1 MKRVGIVGV
10 FHETNSFSEHG
21 TDRESFR
28 PRWYLGEEF
37 TTAFAGSRTVGG
49 GFLEGNIAQGI
60 ESVPLFGAYA
70 TPSGRITAATF
81 AEILS
86 TIRAALEPLAHGLD
100 GILLE
105 LHGDMDVDLVSDP
118 EEVIT
123 ALVRELVGT
132 LPIAVVLDFHTNMSR
147 PRLPQADVLVGY
159 RENPHIDTFERGT
172 EAAAHLARLL
182 DGEAAPARAH
192 RGLAIVAPPVAQRT
206 TIEPFA
212 TIMAEARRLAEHPAV
227 WSVNVHGGY
236 AYLDAPYTGIGFT
249 AFADADSG
257 DIAESIVEAL
267 STLTVSLAPTLAKE
281 YPSPERAITIALE
294 SGGLSAIADTGDN
307 INGGSPGDTT
317 WLTHAARAH
326 TSARFLTSLC
336 DPDAVER
343 LRAVSLGE
351 SIPMRLGG
359 WAGESAGAPVVGTV
373 TLIARSDG
381 VFVNEGPM
389 ATGATV
395 DMGAACWVRL
405 DNVDFV
411 LQQRATQPNDPQL
424 FLHLGVDLSAYDVV
438 MLKGAAAVR
447 AGWAPYVQGFIDAGT
462 RGETDSVLD
471 RLPYSAFER
480 GRIEE

>member
-28 PRWYLGEEF
+28 PRWYVGEEF
-37 TTAFAGSRTVGG
+37 TTAFADSRTVGG
-49 GFLEGNIAQGI
+49 GLLAGNAEQGV
-60 ESVPLFGAYA
+60 ESVPLFGTYA
-70 TPSGRITAATF
+70 TPSGRITATTF

-86 TIRAALEPLAHGLD
+86 AIRETVEPAASGLD

-105 LHGDMDVDLVSDP
+105 LHGDMDVELVSDP
-118 EEVIT
+118 EEVI
-123 ALVRELVGT
+123 ASLVRELVGT
-132 LPIAVVLDFHTNMSR
+132 LPIVAVLDFHTNMSR
-147 PRLPQADVLVGY
+147 PRLLQADVLVGY
-159 RENPHIDTFERGT
+159 RENPHIDTFERGK

-212 TIMAEARRLAEHPAV
+212 TITARAQQLAEHPAV

-257 DIAESIVEAL
+257 DIADSIVDEL
-267 STLTVSLAPTLAKE
+267 STLTTALAPTLAKE
-281 YPSPERAITIALE
+281 YPSPEHAVTTALE
-294 SGGLSAIADTGDN
+294 SPGVTAIVDTGDN

-317 WLTHAARAH
+317 WLAHAARAH
-326 TSARFLTSLC
+326 EAATFLTTIC
-336 DPDAVER
+336 DPAAIEQ
-343 LRAVSLGE
+343 LRDLAIGE
-351 SIPMRLGG
+351 SAAVTIGG
-359 WAGESAGAPVVGTV
+359 WAGESAGAPLVGTATVVG
-373 TLIARSDG
+373 RSSG

-389 ATGATV
+389 ATGATI

-405 DNVDFV
+405 DNIDIV
-411 LQQRATQPNDPQL
+411 LQQRASQPNDPQM
-424 FLHLGVDLSAYDVV
+424 FLHLGIDPRGYDAV

-447 AGWAPYVQGFIDAGT
+447 AGWAPYVESFVDAGT

-471 RLPYSAFER
+471 RLPYTAFER
-480 GRIEE
+480 GPRSH

>member
-1 MKRVGIVGV
+1 MTRVGIIGV

-21 TDRESFR
+21 TDIESFR

-49 GFLEGNIAQGI
+49 GFLAGNSEHGA
-60 ESVPLFGAYA
+60 ESVPLFGTYA
-70 TPSGRITAATF
+70 TPSGRITAPAF

-86 TIRAALEPLAHGLD
+86 TIRTALEPVVVGLD

-132 LPIAVVLDFHTNMSR
+132 LPIVAVLDFHTNMSR
-147 PRLPQADVLVGY
+147 PRLAQADVLVGY
-159 RENPHIDTFERGT
+159 QENPHIDTYERGR
-172 EAAAHLARLL
+172 EAAAHLARLMS
-182 DGEAAPARAH
+182 GEAAPARAH

-212 TIMAEARRLAEHPAV
+212 TIMAEARRLAVHPAI

-236 AYLDAPYTGIGFT
+236 AYLDASYTGIGFT
-249 AFADADSG
+249 AFGDAGSG
-257 DIAESIVEAL
+257 ELAESIVDEL
-267 STLTVSLAPTLAKE
+267 STLMTALAPALSKD
-281 YPSPERAITIALE
+281 YPSPESAVAAALA
-294 SGGLSAIADTGDN
+294 GAGLTAVVDTGDN

-317 WLTHAARAH
+317 WLAHAARAH
-326 TSARFLTSLC
+326 APATFLTTIC
-336 DPDAVER
+336 DPAAIEQ
-343 LRAVSLGE
+343 LREVAIGESAAVS
-351 SIPMRLGG
+351 IGG
-359 WAGESAGAPVVGTV
+359 WAGESAGAPLVGTV
-373 TLIARSDG
+373 TVIGRSSG

-389 ATGATV
+389 ATGATI

-405 DNVDFV
+405 DNIDIV
-411 LQQRATQPNDPQL
+411 LQQRAAQPNDPQM
-424 FLHLGVDLSAYDVV
+424 FLHLGIDLRGYDAV

-447 AGWAPYVQGFIDAGT
+447 AGWAPYVDGFIDAGT

-471 RLPYSAFER
+471 RLPYTAFDGGPR
-480 GRIEE
+480 SQ

>member
-49 GFLEGNIAQGI
+49 GFLDGNAEHGV

-70 TPSGRITAATF
+70 TPSGQITASTF
-81 AEILS
+81 ADILS
-86 TIRAALEPLAHGLD
+86 AIRTTLEPTAPELD

-105 LHGDMDVDLVSDP
+105 LHGDMDVELVSDP
-118 EEVIT
+118 EETIT

-132 LPIAVVLDFHTNMSR
+132 LPIVAVLDFHTNMSR
-147 PRLPQADVLVGY
+147 PRLAQADLLVGY
-159 RENPHIDTFERGT
+159 RENPHIDTYDRGR

-182 DGEAAPARAH
+182 RGEAAPARAH

-212 TIMAEARRLAEHPAV
+212 TITARARQLAAHPAV

-236 AYLDAPYTGIGFT
+236 AYLDASYTGIGFT
-249 AFADADSG
+249 AFADAGSG
-257 DIAESIVEAL
+257 ELADSIVAEL
-267 STLTVSLAPTLAKE
+267 STLTTTLAPTLVKE
-281 YPSPERAITIALE
+281 YPSPESAVATALE
-294 SGGLSAIADTGDN
+294 GAGVCAIVDTGDN

-317 WLTHAARAH
+317 WLAHAARTYAP
-326 TSARFLTSLC
+326 ARFLTTIC
-336 DPDAVER
+336 DPTAIEQ
-343 LRAVSLGE
+343 LRDVPIGESAAVS
-351 SIPMRLGG
+351 IGG
-359 WAGESAGAPVVGTV
+359 WAGESAGAPLVGTATVVG
-373 TLIARSDG
+373 RSAG

-389 ATGATV
+389 ATGATI

-405 DNVDFV
+405 DNIDIV
-411 LQQRATQPNDPQL
+411 LQQRASQPNDPQM
-424 FLHLGVDLSAYDVV
+424 FLHLGIDPRGYDAV

-447 AGWAPYVQGFIDAGT
+447 AGWAPYVDGFVDAGT

-471 RLPYSAFER
+471 RLPYTAFER
-480 GRIEE
+480 GPRAH

>member
-21 TDRESFR
+21 TDRDSFR

-49 GFLEGNIAQGI
+49 GFLDGNAEHGI

-70 TPSGRITAATF
+70 TPSGQITASTF
-81 AEILS
+81 ADILS
-86 TIRAALEPLAHGLD
+86 AIRATLEPAATDLD

-118 EEVIT
+118 EETIT
-123 ALVRELVGT
+123 ALVRELIGA
-132 LPIAVVLDFHTNMSR
+132 LPIVAVLDFHTNMSR
-147 PRLPQADVLVGY
+147 PRLSQADVLVGY
-159 RENPHIDTFERGT
+159 RENPHIDTYERGK
-172 EAAAHLARLL
+172 EAASHLARLL
-182 DGEAAPARAH
+182 GGEAAPVRAH
-192 RGLAIVAPPVAQRT
+192 RGLAVVAPPVAQRT

-212 TIMAEARRLAEHPAV
+212 TITARARQLADHPAI

-249 AFADADSG
+249 AFAAAGSG
-257 DIAESIVEAL
+257 DLAETVVDEL
-267 STLTVSLAPTLAKE
+267 STLTASLASSLSQE
-281 YPSPERAITIALE
+281 YPSPEDAVATALE
-294 SGGLSAIADTGDN
+294 RAGVTAIVDTGDN

-317 WLTHAARAH
+317 WLAHAAGAH
-326 TSARFLTSLC
+326 AHATFLTTIC
-336 DPDAVER
+336 DPAAIEH
-343 LRAVSLGE
+343 LREVAIGE
-351 SIPMRLGG
+351 SAVVSIGG
-359 WAGESAGAPVVGTV
+359 WAGESAGAPLVGTATV
-373 TLIARSDG
+373 IGRSSG

-389 ATGATV
+389 ATGATI

-405 DNVDFV
+405 GTIDIV
-411 LQQRATQPNDPQL
+411 LQQRASQPNDPQM
-424 FLHLGVDLSAYDVV
+424 FLHLGIDPRGYDAV

-447 AGWAPYVQGFIDAGT
+447 AGWAPYVDDFVDAGT

-471 RLPYSAFER
+471 RLPYTAFER
-480 GRIEE
+480 GPSS